1 MTRYVLCFAC
11 LFLGVGTGLAQ
22 VKDARAAETP
32 AVRTLQDA
40 RRQGWQGA
48 LLILGALENSDA
60 KSFPGIR
67 AFAEDFRSVER
78 VVNARTTADR
88 LPSVDADVMLTR
100 NPNFWRAFYETAVAD
115 PAFLY
120 LYSGLLMTGG
130 EAHRA
135 AYVLILAR
143 QRPGV
148 PKDVRRNDQLLL
160 DQALAVIEEGDRAVQ
175 AGIKVFD
182 TGDLDS
188 AARTYR
194 EALAWWPQNSWAEYE
209 LGFTV
214 RTRDETRTAGTSH
227 KGASPWSPEALD
239 HFAAARHHDPLRWEA
254 YQGNDRDMTE
264 AMLNL
269 KRRVLP
275 AWDRIKTDAA
285 VDDDVLLR
293 FAEGCQ
299 SAGIHDL
306 ALVARQ
312 VVVARRGRYSPADHP
327 FISTSLR
334 KVAPGDRAELTLKR
348 LAGEKL
354 QLRQL
359 VKPEASPNP

>member
-1 MTRYVLCFAC
+1 MARYVLCFAC
-11 LFLGVGTGLAQ
+11 LCLGAGAGLAQ
-22 VKDARAAETP
+22 VRDARAADSP
-32 AVRTLQDA
+32 AVRTFQDA

-67 AFAEDFRSVER
+67 AFAEDCRSVER
-78 VVNARTTADR
+78 IVNARMTADR
-88 LPSVDADVMLTR
+88 LPAVDADVMVTR

-120 LYSGLLMTGG
+120 LYAGLLMTGG

-148 PKDVRRNDQLLL
+148 PKDVRRNNQLLL

-182 TGDLDS
+182 AGDLDT
-188 AARTYR
+188 AARAYR

-209 LGFTV
+209 LGFTL
-214 RTRDETRTAGTSH
+214 RTREEARNA
-227 KGASPWSPEALD
+227 GASRKSAPAWPPEALD
-239 HFAAARHHDPLRWEA
+239 HFAASRRHDPLRWEA
-254 YQGNDRDMTE
+254 YQGNERDMTE
-264 AMLNL
+264 AMLSL
-269 KRRVLP
+269 KQRVLP
-275 AWDRIKTDAA
+275 AWDKIKTDAG

-306 ALVARQ
+306 ALVAREL
-312 VVVARRGRYSPADHP
+312 VVARRGRYSPADHP

-334 KVAPGDRAELTLKR
+334 KMAPGDRAELTLKR

-359 VKPEASPNP
+359 VKPDGSSNP